1 MNQSH
6 VLKLIFLK
14 LLSANCLL
22 FQLPCQ
28 DFGEER
34 NGRIIGGYVPPAH
47 TIRYIVSIRRIGG
60 DHFCGG
66 SLVGTLWV
74 LTAAHCNIGYD
85 GFEIVAGEH
94 NLTEYEGTEQYLY
107 PELLIPHPNYNS
119 ATNNHDL
126 MLIKLQSPAILG
138 SFVSIVVLP
147 HQDASIHEGHM
158 CRVSGWGYTNFAEK
172 QASIVLRTV
181 NIPIISPVECNGSS
195 SFNGHI
201 TSKMLCAGYNDG
213 GKDACKGDSG
223 GPLVC
228 EGRVYGIVS
237 WGKSCG
243 EAHYPGVYTAV
254 AQFRTWIDEAMQILS
269 HTCPMV

>member
-1 MNQSH
+1 
-6 VLKLIFLK
+6 I
-14 LLSANCLL
+14 
-22 FQLPCQ
+22 
-28 DFGEER
+28 ER

-74 LTAAHCNIGYD
+74 LTAAHCNIGY
-85 GFEIVAGEH
+85 VLLGEH
-94 NLTEYEGTEQYLY
+94 SYNDRYKSFTFLKFTLY
-107 PELLIPHPNYNS
+107 FSPAFP
-119 ATNNHDL
+119 
-126 MLIKLQSPAILG
+126 KQLQSPAILG
-138 SFVSIVVLP
+138 SYVSIVVLP
-147 HQDASIHEGHM
+147 HQDASIPEGYV

-195 SFNGHI
+195 SFNGYI

-254 AQFRTWIDEAMQILS
+254 AQFRTWIDETMQILS
-269 HTCPMV
+269 HTCPII

>member
-1 MNQSH
+1 ICALYLLVCTH
-6 VLKLIFLK
+6 
-14 LLSANCLL
+14 LLSG
-22 FQLPCQ
+22 Q

-74 LTAAHCNIGYD
+74 LTAAHCNIGYVLLPIFLS
-85 GFEIVAGEH
+85 GVLLYVIFLMTPKLLVIREIC
-94 NLTEYEGTEQYLY
+94 
-107 PELLIPHPNYNS
+107 NY
-119 ATNNHDL
+119 
-126 MLIKLQSPAILG
+126 PAILG
-138 SFVSIVVLP
+138 SYVSIVVLP
-147 HQDASIHEGHM
+147 HQDASIPEGYV

-195 SFNGHI
+195 SFNGYI

-254 AQFRTWIDEAMQILS
+254 AQFRTWIDETMQILTTNS
-269 HTCPMV
+269 I

>member
-1 MNQSH
+1 SVQKPQTENEDQNCNRGKIDGLSGFGKCMDNDVH
-6 VLKLIFLK
+6 YNIKPDRLLVIFGDYFTLYF
-14 LLSANCLL
+14 S
-22 FQLPCQ
+22 
-28 DFGEER
+28 
-34 NGRIIGGYVPPAH
+34 PA
-47 TIRYIVSIRRIGG
+47 
-60 DHFCGG
+60 FPK
-66 SLVGTLWV
+66 
-74 LTAAHCNIGYD
+74 
-85 GFEIVAGEH
+85 
-94 NLTEYEGTEQYLY
+94 Q
-107 PELLIPHPNYNS
+107 
-119 ATNNHDL
+119 
-126 MLIKLQSPAILG
+126 LQSPAILG
-138 SFVSIVVLP
+138 SYVSIVVLP
-147 HQDASIHEGHM
+147 HQDASIPEGYV

-195 SFNGHI
+195 SFNGYI

-254 AQFRTWIDEAMQILS
+254 AQFRTWIDETMEGN
-269 HTCPMV
+269 TCETV